1 MSMYDL
7 CMIVKLTSGDS
18 ILCQVLSDTDENI
31 LIRDPLQINVI
42 TNSTPDGIRASTYYA
57 PWFQGTDSRI
67 HMIRKMHI
75 LSAAIPDEA
84 TKEEYA
90 RIAAERFD
98 KEPEV
103 KKPTSNKK
111 EDSWLDQ
118 LNFKFGSEED
128 RHKN

>member
-7 CMIVKLTSGDS
+7 CMILKLTSGDS
-18 ILCQVLSDTDENI
+18 LLCQVLSDQDENI
-31 LIRDPLQINVI
+31 LIRDPLQINI
-42 TNSTPDGIRASTYYA
+42 ISNSTPEGIKASTYYS

-75 LSAAIPDEA
+75 LSAAIPDET

-90 RIAAERFD
+90 RIVAQRHNEEVP
-98 KEPEV
+98 EPTG
-103 KKPTSNKK
+103 KKK
-111 EDSWLDQ
+111 EESWLDQ
-118 LNFKFGSEED
+118 LNFKFNSDQD

>member
-1 MSMYDL
+1 
-7 CMIVKLTSGDS
+7 MIVKLTSGDS

-42 TNSTPDGIRASTYYA
+42 SNSTPDGIRASTYYS

-84 TKEEYA
+84 TKEEYTKIVST
-90 RIAAERFD
+90 RYD
-98 KEPEV
+98 KKSSE
-103 KKPTSNKK
+103 PTSKKK

-118 LNFKFGSEED
+118 LNFKFGSDQD

>member
-1 MSMYDL
+1 MSMFDL

-18 ILCQVLSDTDENI
+18 ILCQVLSDTEENI

-42 TNSTPDGIRASTYYA
+42 GQSTPEGIRASTYYA

-67 HMIRKMHI
+67 HMVRKMHI
-75 LSAAIPDEA
+75 LSAAIPNEA

-90 RIAAERFD
+90 KIITERFNQ
-98 KEPEV
+98 EPEE
-103 KKPTSNKK
+103 KKTTSNKK
-111 EDSWLDQ
+111 ENSWLDQ
-118 LNFKFGSEED
+118 LNFKFDQDQD

>member
-1 MSMYDL
+1 MYDL

-18 ILCQVLSDTDENI
+18 ILCQVLSDTDDNI

-42 TNSTPDGIRASTYYA
+42 SHSTPDGIGASTYYS

-67 HMIRKMHI
+67 HMVRKMHI

-84 TKEEYA
+84 TKGEYA
-90 RIAAERFD
+90 RIVSERNG
-98 KEPEV
+98 KKPQV
-103 KKPTSNKK
+103 KK
-111 EDSWLDQ
+111 EYSWLDQ
-118 LNFKFGSEED
+118 LNFKFNSDQD

>member
-1 MSMYDL
+1 MSMFDL

-18 ILCQVLSDTDENI
+18 ILCQVLSDTEENI

-42 TNSTPDGIRASTYYA
+42 GQSTPEGIRASTYYA

-67 HMIRKMHI
+67 HMVRKMHI
-75 LSAAIPDEA
+75 LSAAIPNEA

-90 RIAAERFD
+90 KIITERFD
-98 KEPEV
+98 QEPEE
-103 KKPTSNKK
+103 KKTTSNKK
-111 EDSWLDQ
+111 ENSWLDQ
-118 LNFKFGSEED
+118 LNFKFDQDQD

>member
-31 LIRDPLQINVI
+31 LIRDPLQINI
-42 TNSTPDGIRASTYYA
+42 LSTSTPEGIKAATYYA
-57 PWFQGTDSRI
+57 PWFQGTESRI

-90 RIAAERFD
+90 KIVAGRQE
-98 KEPEV
+98 EST
-103 KKPTSNKK
+103 KPTSKK
-111 EDSWLDQ
+111 NEDSWLDQ

>member
-1 MSMYDL
+1 
-7 CMIVKLTSGDS
+7 MIVKLTSGDS
-18 ILCQVLSDTDENI
+18 ILCQVLSDTDDNI

-42 TNSTPDGIRASTYYA
+42 SNSTPDGIRSATYYA

-75 LSAAIPDEA
+75 LSAAIPDQA

-98 KEPEV
+98 QESEA

-118 LNFKFGSEED
+118 LNFKFDSDQD

>member
-1 MSMYDL
+1 
-7 CMIVKLTSGDS
+7 
-18 ILCQVLSDTDENI
+18 
-31 LIRDPLQINVI
+31 
-42 TNSTPDGIRASTYYA
+42 
-57 PWFQGTDSRI
+57 
-67 HMIRKMHI
+67 MIRKMHI

>member
-7 CMIVKLTSGDS
+7 CMIIKLTSGDS

-31 LIRDPLQINVI
+31 LIRDPLQINI
-42 TNSTPDGIRASTYYA
+42 LSTSTSEGIKAATYYA
-57 PWFQGTDSRI
+57 PWFQGTESRI

-90 RIAAERFD
+90 RIVAERQ
-98 KEPEV
+98 EEST
-103 KKPTSNKK
+103 KPKSKQN

-118 LNFKFGSEED
+118 LNFKFGSEDD

>member
-18 ILCQVLSDTDENI
+18 ILCQVLSDTDDNI

-42 TNSTPDGIRASTYYA
+42 SHSTPDGIRASTYYS

-67 HMIRKMHI
+67 HMVRKMHI

-84 TKEEYA
+84 TKGEYA
-90 RIAAERFD
+90 RIVSERNGE
-98 KEPEV
+98 KPQV
-103 KKPTSNKK
+103 KKG
-111 EDSWLDQ
+111 DSWLDQ

>member
-1 MSMYDL
+1 MNMYDL
-7 CMIVKLTSGDS
+7 CMILKLTSGDS
-18 ILCQVLSDTDENI
+18 ILCQILSDQDDNI

-42 TNSTPDGIRASTYYA
+42 SNSTPDGIRASTYYS

-75 LSAAIPDEA
+75 LSAAIPDET
-84 TKEEYA
+84 TKDEYA
-90 RIAAERFD
+90 RIVVERHG
-98 KEPEV
+98 EESPE
-103 KKPTSNKK
+103 PTSKKK

-118 LNFKFGSEED
+118 LNFKCNSDQD

>member
-7 CMIVKLTSGDS
+7 CMIIKLTSGDS

-31 LIRDPLQINVI
+31 LIRDPLQINI
-42 TNSTPDGIRASTYYA
+42 LSTSTPEGIKAATYYA
-57 PWFQGTDSRI
+57 PWFQGTESRI

-90 RIAAERFD
+90 RIVAERQ
-98 KEPEV
+98 EEST
-103 KKPTSNKK
+103 KPTSKK
-111 EDSWLDQ
+111 NEDSWLDQ

>member
-31 LIRDPLQINVI
+31 LIRDPLLINVFS
-42 TNSTPDGIRASTYYA
+42 NLTPEGVKASTYYS

-67 HMIRKMHI
+67 HMVRKMHV
-75 LSAAIPDEA
+75 LSAAIPDET
-84 TKEEYA
+84 TKGEYA
-90 RIAAERFD
+90 KIVAERFD
-98 KEPEV
+98 QEPEV

>member
-7 CMIVKLTSGDS
+7 CMIIKLTSGDS

-31 LIRDPLQINVI
+31 LIRDPLQINI
-42 TNSTPDGIRASTYYA
+42 LSTSTPEGIKAATYYA
-57 PWFQGTDSRI
+57 PWFQGTESRI

-90 RIAAERFD
+90 RIVAERQ
-98 KEPEV
+98 EEST
-103 KKPTSNKK
+103 KPKSKQN

-118 LNFKFGSEED
+118 LNFKFGSEDD